1 MKTQSKVKTM
11 NDGNDKNTRLE
22 RDSIGVLEVPVGAY
36 YGVQSLRGAENFH
49 ITGRMMNDK
58 FIKNIARIKRAGAR
72 VNGKH
77 GSIPLEI
84 SKVIV
89 RVCDEILEGKFQ
101 EEFITDA
108 VQGGAG
114 TSVNMN
120 ANEVIANR
128 ATELLGGKLGEYICH
143 PNDHVNGSQSTNDV
157 IPTAGKLT
165 VLELS
170 KDLLQSLDELIAS
183 FKNKSVEFDGILKM
197 GRTQLQDAVPI
208 RLGQEFGAYAT
219 ALQRSRRLI
228 ANAVEEM
235 KFVNI
240 GGSAIG
246 TSVNV
251 KKGYLDDITLAL
263 SEEVGI
269 TLESAEDLIDGTQN
283 IDGFATVSSALRT
296 CALSLSKIC
305 NDLRLMSSGPKTGL
319 NEIQLPARQNGSSI
333 MPGKVNPVIP
343 EVVSQVA
350 FLVVGND
357 VTIAM
362 AVEAGQLELNA
373 FEPVIFYKLFESLTC
388 LSNAMK
394 TLKTNCVD
402 GIVANEGRCQELL
415 HSSVGVVTALCPY
428 LGYKKSAE
436 LAKEALKKNMRVKD
450 LILQYG
456 LMEEKQLD
464 ELLDPYSM
472 T

>member
-1 MKTQSKVKTM
+1 M
-11 NDGNDKNTRLE
+11 NTRAE
-22 RDSIGVLEVPVGAY
+22 GDSIGVLEVPEKAY
-36 YGVQSLRGAENFH
+36 YGVQTLRGYENFH
-49 ITGRMMNDK
+49 ITGTLMNYQ
-58 FIKNIARIKRAGAR
+58 FVKNITRIKRAAAR

-77 GSIPLEI
+77 GYVPNAITD
-84 SKVIV
+84 VIV
-89 RVCDEILEGKFQ
+89 RACDEILDGKFK
-101 EEFITDA
+101 ENFITDA

-114 TSVNMN
+114 TTVNMN
-120 ANEVIANR
+120 VNEVIANR
-128 ATELLGGKLGEYICH
+128 ATELLGGRLGEYLCH
-143 PNDHVNGSQSTNDV
+143 PNDHVNCSQSTNDV
-157 IPTAGKLT
+157 IPTAGKIT
-165 VLELS
+165 VIELS
-170 KDLLQSLDELIAS
+170 KELLTSLDDLIQAL
-183 FKNKSVEFDGILKM
+183 KIKAKEFDGVIKM
-197 GRTQLQDAVPI
+197 GRTQLKDAVPI
-208 RLGQEFGAYAT
+208 RLGQEFGAYAS
-219 ALQRSRRLI
+219 ALERARRLI
-228 ANAVEEM
+228 VNAVEEM

-251 KKGYLDDITLAL
+251 GKGYLEDITAAL
-263 SEEVGI
+263 SEEVGYS
-269 TLESAEDLIDGTQN
+269 LEKASDLIDSTQN
-283 IDGFATVSSALRT
+283 VDCFATVSSALRT
-296 CALSLSKIC
+296 CAVSLSKIC

-319 NEIQLPARQNGSSI
+319 NEIELPARQNGSSI

-350 FLVVGND
+350 FLVIGND

-362 AVEAGQLELNA
+362 AAEGGQLELNP

-394 TLKTNCVD
+394 TLKANCID
-402 GIVANEGRCQELL
+402 GITANEGRCAEYVYG
-415 HSSVGVVTALCPY
+415 SVGVVTALCPY

-436 LAKEALKKNMRVKD
+436 IAKEALKKNVRVKD

-464 ELLDPYSM
+464 KLLDPYSM